1 MFSGHHLM
9 LKTPGSKVITWSWKQ
24 KLVGVSRTVG
34 ISWKIMKK
42 IKTDKVSKIPKNNN
56 FFTCLSLF
64 RILVNLPNFEMPS
77 HLNELDSCGLFLT
90 AEWSKSRCH
99 SVKKSPHKSNLL
111 RCESISKLP
120 GGKPM
125 NVFTFGLWSSY
136 QTWQL
141 WNALTPQRV
150 GLVRT
155 FFNWR
160 MVKVRVSFS

>member
-34 ISWKIMKK
+34 ISWKIKKK
-42 IKTDKVSKIPKNNN
+42 IKTDKVSKIPKNNI
-56 FFTCLSLF
+56 FFTGLSLF

-90 AEWSKSRCH
+90 AEWSKSRSH
-99 SVKKSPHKSNLL
+99 SVKKSADKSTLL

-120 GGKPM
+120 GSKPM

-141 WNALTPQRV
+141 WNALKPQRV

-155 FFNWR
+155 FFNWS
-160 MVKVRVSFS
+160 MVKVRV